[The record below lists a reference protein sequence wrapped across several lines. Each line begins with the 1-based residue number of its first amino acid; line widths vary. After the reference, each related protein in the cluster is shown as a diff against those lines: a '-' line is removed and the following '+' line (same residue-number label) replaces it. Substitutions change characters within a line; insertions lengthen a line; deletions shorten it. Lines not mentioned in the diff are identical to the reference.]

1 MALVK
6 CPECGRERV
15 SDTAEACPDCG
26 YNVRAYYERVKE
38 ENEKRLEEEE
48 KTDTEKEQ
56 ASKEEQPSKEE
67 KTSEEERVLN
77 AEKESEEEKTLEKET
92 ASKEESISERQNERM
107 ESVRY
112 LENGFQIQQ
121 KDIILM
127 SVLGIITILLLVGI
141 VCYTNI
147 KASNSEK
154 QKYCY
159 IPSVEIKD
167 NSSEQEFL
175 EAILKCKVQHKELDY
190 IIKMDFKYDED
201 KRKKLRKVLRE
212 NYEKRIEEI
221 TDEYN
226 RTLEYS
232 ITDIEK
238 SMENDTVFLH

>member
-26 YNVRAYYERVKE
+26 YNVRAHYERVKE
-38 ENEKRLEEEE
+38 ENEKRLEEE
-48 KTDTEKEQ
+48 
-56 ASKEEQPSKEE
+56 
-67 KTSEEERVLN
+67 
-77 AEKESEEEKTLEKET
+77 KET
-92 ASKEESISERQNERM
+92 ASKEESISEKQNEWM
-107 ESVRY
+107 ESGRY

-175 EAILKCKVQHKELDY
+175 EAILKCKV
-190 IIKMDFKYDED
+190 
-201 KRKKLRKVLRE
+201 
-212 NYEKRIEEI
+212 
-221 TDEYN
+221 
-226 RTLEYS
+226 
-232 ITDIEK
+232 
-238 SMENDTVFLH
+238 